1 MASDFVLAKGSRSN
15 ELYRSGQVIE
25 FVSYCTRHCPALFDL
40 LKLLIGNFRIEVST
54 DVEFVHLIR
63 IIVLNRGEI
72 GDKVR
77 GR

>member
-15 ELYRSGQVIE
+15 ELNRSGQVIK
-25 FVSYCTRHCPALFDL
+25 FVSYCTRHCPALFNL
-40 LKLLIGNFRIEVST
+40 FKLRIRNFRVEVCS

-63 IIVLNRGEI
+63 IIVLDGGEI

-77 GR
+77 GC